1 MQPRRRAAGAS
12 SARYGLL
19 IIRLISAMIRVKYKQ
34 AAGAPPG
41 AGRLQA
47 AIVPGS
53 IVIWLGGAGIPVY
66 LYVVK

>member
-1 MQPRRRAAGAS
+1 
-12 SARYGLL
+12 
-19 IIRLISAMIRVKYKQ
+19 MIRVKYKQ

-53 IVIWLGGAGIPVY
+53 FVIWLGGAGIPVY